1 MQRLRDHLVFWC
13 LLAVQVVGSYVLI
26 WTWGPTYHRLI
37 STGTMTTSPKQF
49 GVSLVAIGVM
59 QAAYWPAH
67 ALKQRLQFRSNVLL
81 GHIMICIGEFSL
93 FFAAAVTTVVLFDHF
108 RESPRIPWKLAVLAL
123 TLFAV
128 SCFKY
133 QLMSV
138 GEKLIDLAKRQVA
151 AER

>member
-1 MQRLRDHLVFWC
+1 MERSRDQIIFWC
-13 LLAVQVVGSYVLI
+13 LLAVQAVGSYALI
-26 WTWGPTYHRLI
+26 WTWGPAYHRLI
-37 STGTMTTSPKQF
+37 STGTMTTSRRQF
-49 GVSLVAIGVM
+49 VASLVVIAVM

-67 ALKQRLQFRSNVLL
+67 ALKYHLRFRDSNLL
-81 GHIMICIGEFSL
+81 GHTLIAIGEFSL

-138 GEKLIDLAKRQVA
+138 GEKMIDLAKPQAA

>member
-1 MQRLRDHLVFWC
+1 MERSRDHIVFWC
-13 LLAVQVVGSYVLI
+13 LLAVQAVGSYVLI
-26 WTWGPTYHRLI
+26 WTWGPGYDRLI
-37 STGTMTTSPKQF
+37 STGAMTTSPRQF
-49 GVSLVAIGVM
+49 GISLIVVGVM

-67 ALKQRLQFRSNVLL
+67 ALKQHLRFRGNDLV
-81 GHIMICIGEFSL
+81 GHTLITIGEFSI

-108 RESPRIPWKLAVLAL
+108 RESPRIPWRLAVLAL

-138 GEKLIDLAKRQVA
+138 GEKLIDLAKSRVA
-151 AER
+151 AEP